1 MNNENLI
8 LLLSDLDKLCID
20 AYLYNNDNKVIAYKT
35 AKGINDNSLDV
46 STLIK
51 RANNWLQSERIKSYV
66 FLKKPDSLQRIDN
79 QDIEFDKLGLIS
91 ELTQLYQKSTDTK
104 LKSEI
109 LLKIADLKG
118 YKKEKVIESQQVRY
132 YLPVSCNICKF
143 NPSSK

>member
-51 RANNWLQSERIKSYV
+51 RSNNWLQSERIKSYIS
-66 FLKKPDSLQRIDN
+66 LKKPDSLQRIDN
-79 QDIEFDKLGLIS
+79 QDVEFDKLGLIS
-91 ELTQLYQKSTDTK
+91 ELAQLYQKTTDIK
-104 LKSEI
+104 LKSDI
-109 LLKIADLKG
+109 LLKLADLKG
-118 YKKEKVIESQQVRY
+118 YKKEKVIENQQVRY

-143 NPSSK
+143 HPESK